1 VTALTISTYP
11 IHQVWGG
18 IKGYSLDSMPAL
30 FNAMLEYQSL
40 PNKDPYANLM
50 LQGFPT
56 NTSIGIVLNMI
67 YLKPIE
73 SPPAFASFY
82 NISTSFDTTK
92 IQTLTE
98 FISGQTSVDIP
109 RSKPYVNVLIFSC

>member
-1 VTALTISTYP
+1 MAGIVTALTLNTYP

-18 IKGYSLDSMPAL
+18 VKGYSLDAMPAL
-30 FNAMLEYQSL
+30 FDAMLEYQSL

-56 NTSIGIVLNMI
+56 NSSLGILLNMV

-73 SPPAFASFY
+73 SPPAFAPFY
-82 NISTSFDTTK
+82 NITTTFDTTK
-92 IQTLTE
+92 KQTLTE
-98 FISGQTSVDIP
+98 FLSGQASVDIP
-109 RSKPYVNVLIFSC
+109 RSKPFANL